1 MLGRLTGSGFGGF
14 AGICYFCNR
23 RYCNHGCIIMKFYDR
38 EIETQTLRKIE
49 ETSRNFAQ
57 LTVITGRRR
66 IGKTSLIRHA
76 YASSRMVYFFVARK
90 SEQLLCRELVETI
103 RDVLG
108 EDIGDFSSMSRL
120 FLAVMKM
127 AQRTHFTLVFDE
139 FQNFKY
145 VNEAFF
151 SDMQN
156 IWDSNK
162 DGAKINLIVC
172 GSIYSMMTKIFDD
185 RKEPLYGRA
194 TSRIR
199 LREFPLHT
207 LGEILRDNNPDFKQD
222 DLLAFYMITGGVA
235 KYVEVLVESGAVTK
249 EAILDKVLSFGSYF
263 IEEGKE
269 LLSDEFGKDY
279 GAYFSILTAIASG
292 VNTRGEIKS
301 YTGIE
306 AGGYLDRL
314 ENSYDL
320 LYRYRPYLAAE
331 GGRNV
336 KYGIKDNFL
345 NFWFRFIY
353 KYRSAVEIGNL
364 DYVHEKVAA
373 DYDTFSGWILE
384 RYFRQLYRQT
394 GLYNIVTNYW
404 EKDGSNEIDL
414 IAVNEAEREIVF
426 GEVKRNKGRIDLHK
440 LEAKAEKLLQKQPK
454 LKASFVALSLEDMNL
469 K

>member
-1 MLGRLTGSGFGGF
+1 
-14 AGICYFCNR
+14 
-23 RYCNHGCIIMKFYDR
+23 MKFYDR
-38 EIETQTLRKIE
+38 EIETETLRKIE

-76 YASSRMVYFFVARK
+76 YDSTIMVYFFVARK
-90 SEQLLCRELVETI
+90 SEQLLCRELGETI

-108 EDIGDFSSMSRL
+108 EDLGDFDSLARL
-120 FLAVMKM
+120 FSAIMKLARRM
-127 AQRTHFTLVFDE
+127 HFTLVLDE
-139 FQNFKY
+139 FQNIKY
-145 VNEAFF
+145 VNESFF

-162 DGAKINLIVC
+162 GEAKINLVVC
-172 GSIYSMMTKIFDD
+172 GSLYSMMTKIFDD

-207 LGEILRDNNPDFKQD
+207 LSEILRDNNPDYTPD

-235 KYVEVLVESGAVTK
+235 KYVEVLVESRAVTK
-249 EAILDKVLSFGSYF
+249 ETILDKVLSFGSYF
-263 IEEGKE
+263 LEEGKE

-279 GAYFSILTAIASG
+279 GIYFSVMAAIATG
-292 VNTRGEIKS
+292 ENTRGKIKA
-301 YTGIE
+301 YTGVE
-306 AGGYLDRL
+306 AGGHLERL
-314 ENSYDL
+314 ENTYDL
-320 LYRYRPYLAAE
+320 LYRYRPYLSAE
-331 GGRNV
+331 GSRNV

-353 KYRSAVEIGNL
+353 KYRSAAEIGNL
-364 DYVHEKVAA
+364 AYVREKVAA
-373 DYDTFSGWILE
+373 DYDTFSGLILE

-414 IAVNEAEREIVF
+414 VAVNEADREIVF
-426 GEVKRNKGRIDLHK
+426 GEIKRNKDRIDLHK
-440 LEAKAEKLLQKQPK
+440 LEAKAQNIRHRQPK
-454 LKASFVALSLEDMNL
+454 LAASFVALSLDDL
-469 K
+469 QA